1 MAVGEDCVLCG
12 WGWGWEGTGVASV
25 LCESV
30 LACRIMTPKLHWHGH
45 WLCLRLPPA
54 GLIRRKQ
61 NPQLSNQEMVDL
73 IWLALDASGFPD
85 AVKRML
91 PQASADW

>member
-1 MAVGEDCVLCG
+1 VGQHRLVCCC
-12 WGWGWEGTGVASV
+12 GVA
-25 LCESV
+25 
-30 LACRIMTPKLHWHGH
+30 AALHW
-45 WLCLRLPPA
+45 LLRVPFQHAPIASAALSPPPPPA

-61 NPQLSNQEMVDL
+61 NPQLPNQEMVDL